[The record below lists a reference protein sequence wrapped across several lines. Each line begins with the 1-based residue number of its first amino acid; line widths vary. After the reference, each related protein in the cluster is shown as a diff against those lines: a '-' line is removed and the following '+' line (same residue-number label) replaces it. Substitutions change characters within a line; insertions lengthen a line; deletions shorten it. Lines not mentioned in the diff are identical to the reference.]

1 MDMLATAL
9 PALSEA
15 WGLILS
21 PVVAFYLVT
30 GVLVGLAVG
39 IIPGLGGIA
48 GMALVLPFLYGMDPI
63 SGLAMMVGLV
73 AVIPTS
79 DTFASVLLGIPGS
92 AASQATV
99 LDGFPMSKKGQAAR
113 ALAAAFT
120 SSLVGGV
127 FGAAVLSVLILVAR
141 PLVLAVG
148 LPQLLLL
155 TVLGFSMVAILSG
168 NSPLKGI
175 IAAGLGMTLGSM
187 GEAPAL
193 GSPRLD
199 FGSWYLQD
207 GISLVVVGI
216 GIFALPEIV
225 SLLRREGAIAG
236 KTGLGAGWMDGVRDW
251 WSHRWL
257 SLRCA
262 SIGVVVGMIPGL
274 GAAVVDWIA
283 YGHTVQT
290 ARDRSEF
297 GKGDVRGVIGP
308 ESSNNAKEGGA
319 LVPTLLFG
327 IPGSGAM
334 AVLMGGMVLLGYQV
348 GPQMLRSDLP
358 VTYTFIWLL
367 ALANVI
373 GAGLCIFLSG
383 GIARLTT
390 IRFTYIAPFLLMMI
404 SFAAFQAK
412 QTLWDLAA
420 LLAVGLLGIFMRRFG
435 WSRPAFL
442 IGFVLAAQAEI
453 YTYQVVQIAGTRFRR
468 EFVGGLEYLFTPVSL
483 VLIVVVVAS
492 IWMGVRQQRQMRK
505 ADMAAPKETGT
516 PYLVDKR
523 GSIVFAGFLTILPAI
538 AFANALTIGPL
549 IDKVFPLV
557 VGGVTTAFALLVLWR
572 MRRRPLS
579 DPLFHDEEIIGED
592 ANSKSS
598 LLMVFLTFIALLALT
613 ALFGFIIAS
622 VIFFLAFLRIS
633 AKASWAR
640 TLLLTLLGIGGL
652 LILAGI
658 LNRDFPQGLLQEV
671 FDLPWPIGGR

>member
-9 PALSEA
+9 PALGEA
-15 WGLILS
+15 WSLILS
-21 PVVAFYLVT
+21 PVVIFYLIV

-127 FGAAVLSVLILVAR
+127 FGAIVLSMLILVAR

-207 GISLVVVGI
+207 GISLVIVGI

-225 SLLRREGAIAG
+225 SLLRRQRAIAEGAQ
-236 KTGLGAGWMDGVRDW
+236 LGAGWLEGVRDW
-251 WSHRWL
+251 WANRWL

-262 SIGVVVGMIPGL
+262 AIGVVVGMIPGL

-348 GPQMLRSDLP
+348 GPQMLRADLP

-367 ALANVI
+367 ALANVV
-373 GAGLCIFLSG
+373 GAGLCIFMSG

-390 IRFTYIAPFLLMMI
+390 IRFAFIAPFLLMMI

-442 IGFVLAAQAEI
+442 IGFVLAGQAEI
-453 YTYQVVQIAGTRFRR
+453 YTYQVIQIAGTRFKRD
-468 EFVGGLEYLFTPVSL
+468 FVGGLEYLFTPVSL
-483 VLIVVVVAS
+483 VLIVVVIAS
-492 IWMGVRQQRQMRK
+492 IWMGLRQQRQLRDS
-505 ADMAAPKETGT
+505 ATETSLGSGLTDPAA
-516 PYLVDKR
+516 KR
-523 GSIVFAGFLTILPAI
+523 GSVLFAMVLTLFPAI

-549 IDKVFPLV
+549 IDKVFPAI
-557 VGGVTTAFALLVLWR
+557 VGGVTTAFAILVVWR
-572 MRRRPLS
+572 MRRRPVS
-579 DPLFHDEEIIGED
+579 DMIFHDEEVNGED
-592 ANSKSS
+592 AEAQSS
-598 LLMVFLTFIALLALT
+598 LLHIFAAFVGLLALT
-613 ALFGFIIAS
+613 AVFGFVIAL
-622 VIFFLAFLRIS
+622 VVFFLVFLRIN
-633 AKASWAR
+633 AKASWPR
-640 TLLLTLLGIGGL
+640 TVILTVLGIGGL
-652 LILAGI
+652 LILAGT
-658 LNRDFPQGLLQEV
+658 LNRDFPQGLLQEIIT
-671 FDLPWPIGGR
+671 LPWPLGGR